1 MPLFSPGSSGRRR
14 ETSAGAPCRRAANR
28 ARGLSHRPRLRT
40 HGGLGSG
47 RYRSPEQIRTD
58 FCGVDGR
65 FRRRRILR
73 ADLHRAPGGAVP
85 RRIRR
90 TTVRWAPVSRPGP
103 AVPLR
108 RILNLIGGSEARVD
122 FVYTRRAP
130 AVCPRPA
137 GRLTRADLPVHHR
150 SCRSTTVPASGVTCG
165 LCGRTECTE
174 RLLVAAEY
182 PATTVYLECSGPCG
196 GSTAPMW
203 APVDAA

>member
-1 MPLFSPGSSGRRR
+1 MAWDRAGIGPLSRFAPISVGWTAASAAGESSEPTCTGRR
-14 ETSAGAPCRRAANR
+14 AVQCRAE
-28 ARGLSHRPRLRT
+28 S
-40 HGGLGSG
+40 GGQPSG
-47 RYRSPEQIRTD
+47 GHPYRDPDQRYH
-58 FCGVDGR
+58 CGE
-65 FRRRRILR
+65 
-73 ADLHRAPGGAVP
+73 
-85 RRIRR
+85 
-90 TTVRWAPVSRPGP
+90 
-103 AVPLR
+103 
-108 RILNLIGGSEARVD
+108 LNLIGGSEARVD

>member
-14 ETSAGAPCRRAANR
+14 DTSAGATRRRAANR

-108 RILNLIGGSEARVD
+108 RTEPHRRLGGPGGLRVHPARA
-122 FVYTRRAP
+122 RRLP
-130 AVCPRPA
+130 AT
-137 GRLTRADLPVHHR
+137 GRSAHPADLPVHHR
-150 SCRSTTVPASGVTCG
+150 SCRSATVPASGVTCG